1 MEKYKST
8 TDRRM
13 YYVMPYQKGVKAR
26 EEALREVAKATK
38 TPVLSFK
45 VMDVW
50 VKGNDMY
57 LEAVRDAEKMMAV
70 VKK

>member
-1 MEKYKST
+1 MN
-8 TDRRM
+8 
-13 YYVMPYQKGVKAR
+13 AR
-26 EEALREVAKATK
+26 KTWREVAKETK

-57 LEAVRDAEKMMAV
+57 LEAVKDAEKMMAV
-70 VKK
+70 VKR